1 MAIKL
6 VVGAVCGSAA
16 ICLGLLNP
24 QVLAALASPT
34 VSAAHL
40 TPHLASIDT
49 ATWAVD
55 PTVVSAADIRQALS
69 TTHR

>member
-24 QVLAALASPT
+24 QVLASPT